1 MTIGM
6 RCPREFSMH
15 WQWFASLGKSIMG
28 KARSGGDEKI
38 RQASTVKIIFHWPY
52 SNEFSWLLTRNSLS
66 QCLHTAL
73 LPVSFAELIFSCGRV
88 ESQGF
93 NLDTNDLR
101 ALWAPVNTLQ
111 GKILWFLPHFHDFPS
126 WLRGVWA
133 RERRSHR
140 TSTKF
145 HRILVSFHFLF
156 SFLNLK
162 DLCCIQP
169 HSYTN

>member
-6 RCPREFSMH
+6 RCPREFSMY

-38 RQASTVKIIFHWPY
+38 RQASTVKIIFHCPY

-101 ALWAPVNTLQ
+101 AL
-111 GKILWFLPHFHDFPS
+111 
-126 WLRGVWA
+126 
-133 RERRSHR
+133 
-140 TSTKF
+140 
-145 HRILVSFHFLF
+145 
-156 SFLNLK
+156 
-162 DLCCIQP
+162 
-169 HSYTN
+169 